1 MELNKVNTPYYN
13 DYGTWIRSRFPF
25 RVQKISIDA
34 GFTCPNRDGTIS
46 TGGCIYCNNQTFS
59 PSYCNREKSISS
71 QLTIGKRFFAHK
83 YPDMKYL
90 AYFQTYSNTYST
102 IERLR
107 MMYEEALSVEDIE
120 GLVISTRPDCI
131 SEELLDYLEELNRR
145 TFLIVEY
152 GIESTND
159 NTLRHINRGHTF
171 EQTVKAITHT
181 KERGILTG
189 GHIILGLPGENASES
204 LTQAHQ
210 ISALPLDILK
220 IHQMQIIRAT
230 KLAEMYNKESFHLY
244 TIEEYIQLVSKYIQ
258 RLRKDLV
265 LERFISQSPAKLLIA
280 PHWGVKNY
288 EFTNRLVNYMRAN
301 GIRQGQLTEI

>member
-13 DYGTWIRSRFPF
+13 DYGTWIRTRFPF
-25 RVQKISIDA
+25 RVQKISVDA

-46 TGGCIYCNNQTFS
+46 TGGCIYCNNRTFS
-59 PSYCNREKSISS
+59 PSYCNREKSIST

-102 IERLR
+102 IGKLR
-107 MMYEEALSVEDIE
+107 MMYEEALAVEDIE

-131 SEELLDYLEELNRR
+131 SEELLDYLEALNRK

-171 EQTVKAITHT
+171 EQAVKAITLT
-181 KERGILTG
+181 KERGILTS
-189 GHIILGLPGENASES
+189 GHIILGLPGEDASES
-204 LTQAHQ
+204 LRQAHQ

-230 KLAEMYNKESFHLY
+230 KLAEIYNKEPFHLY

-288 EFTNRLVNYMRAN
+288 EFTNQLVNYMRAN
-301 GIRQGQLTEI
+301 SIRQGQLTEI

>member
-13 DYGTWIRSRFPF
+13 DYGTWIRTRFPF
-25 RVQKISIDA
+25 RVQKISVDA

-46 TGGCIYCNNQTFS
+46 TGGCIYCNNRTFS
-59 PSYCNREKSISS
+59 PSYCNREKSIST

-102 IERLR
+102 IGKLR
-107 MMYEEALSVEDIE
+107 MMYEEALTVEDIE

-131 SEELLDYLEELNRR
+131 SEELLDYLEALNRK

-171 EQTVKAITHT
+171 EQAVKAITLT

-189 GHIILGLPGENASES
+189 GHIILGLPGEDASES
-204 LTQAHQ
+204 LRQAHQ

-230 KLAEMYNKESFHLY
+230 KLAEIYNKEPFHLY

-288 EFTNRLVNYMRAN
+288 EFTNQLVNYMRAN